1 MEIINI
7 LGNGLANK
15 ISISPPAA
23 RGLIKLSI
31 KDEIGP
37 FKPLELINYDDL
49 KSTIQNSLKARLKNL
64 QIFNTEMIIS
74 DLMDILNKN
83 QSLITMAGV

>member
-15 ISISPPAA
+15 INISPTAA

-64 QIFNTEMIIS
+64 DIFNAEMIIS
-74 DLMDILNKN
+74 DLMDELNKN

>member
-1 MEIINI
+1 MEIIKL
-7 LGNGLANK
+7 LGNELANK

-31 KDEIGP
+31 KDELGP

-49 KSTIQNSLKARLKNL
+49 KTTIQNSLKTRLINL
-64 QIFNTEMIIS
+64 DILNSEKIINYLI
-74 DLMDILNKN
+74 DELNKN

>member
-15 ISISPPAA
+15 INISPPAA

-31 KDEIGP
+31 KDEVGP

-64 QIFNTEMIIS
+64 QIFNAEKIIS
-74 DLMDILNKN
+74 DLIDILNKN

>member
-1 MEIINI
+1 
-7 LGNGLANK
+7 LANL
-15 ISISPPAA
+15 INISPPAA

-37 FKPLELINYDDL
+37 FKPMEQINYEDL
-49 KSTIQNSLKARLKNL
+49 KSTIENSLKKRIMKLKIINTI
-64 QIFNTEMIIS
+64 QIINYLLDE
-74 DLMDILNKN
+74 LNKN

>member
-15 ISISPPAA
+15 INISPPAA

-64 QIFNTEMIIS
+64 DIFNAEMIIS
-74 DLMDILNKN
+74 DLMDELNKN